1 MAFGYAPITETA
13 EDIIK
18 YLKDKGF
25 KLSLEDRE
33 FIRTEVYKAIVDA
46 GEAESNGCDCG
57 QVSCPI
63 CTP

>member
-1 MAFGYAPITETA
+1 MPLTYVTETS

-25 KLSLEDRE
+25 KLSLDDRE
-33 FIRTEVYKAIVDA
+33 FIRKRTYEAIVAA
-46 GEAESNGCDCG
+46 GKYESNGCDCG
-57 QVSCPI
+57 QVSCSI

>member
-1 MAFGYAPITETA
+1 MPLTYITETS

-18 YLKDKGF
+18 YLKDQGF
-25 KLSLEDRE
+25 KLSLDDRE
-33 FIRTEVYKAIVDA
+33 FIRKRTYDAIVAA
-46 GEAESNGCDCG
+46 GEYESNGCDCG

>member
-1 MAFGYAPITETA
+1 MPLIYVTETS

-18 YLKDKGF
+18 YLKDRGH
-25 KLSLEDRE
+25 KLSQDDRE
-33 FIRTEVYKAIVDA
+33 FIRKITWEAISDA
-46 GEAESNGCDCG
+46 YQTQSNGCDCG

>member
-1 MAFGYAPITETA
+1 MPLTYVTETS
-13 EDIIK
+13 EDLIK

-25 KLSLEDRE
+25 KLSLDDRE
-33 FIRTEVYKAIVDA
+33 FIRKRTWEAIVDA
-46 GEAESNGCDCG
+46 GEYQSNGCDCG